1 MIQVGGNDLD
11 RLAKITEPAIRLLN
25 RVGGLALVVMTLLIT
40 ADVIGR
46 RMLRHPVVGTYDL
59 VGLLNGVL
67 VAFAMAYT
75 YAVKGHVAVE
85 LLTQWLPRRV
95 QGVLSALVSLMS
107 LFFFAILIWQIV
119 AYGTRVLH
127 SGETSMTVGIPLFP
141 FAYGIA
147 FGLVPLCVLILI
159 DFIKSIAKVIAK

>member
-1 MIQVGGNDLD
+1 MIQVRGNDLD

-25 RVGGLALVVMTLLIT
+25 RVGGLALVVMTLLIC
-40 ADVIGR
+40 ADVLG
-46 RMLRHPVVGTYDL
+46 RMLKHPVVGTYDL

-119 AYGTRVLH
+119 AYGTGVLH
-127 SGETSMTVGIPLFP
+127 SGEASMTVGIPLFP

-147 FGLVPLCVLILI
+147 LGLVPLCLLILI